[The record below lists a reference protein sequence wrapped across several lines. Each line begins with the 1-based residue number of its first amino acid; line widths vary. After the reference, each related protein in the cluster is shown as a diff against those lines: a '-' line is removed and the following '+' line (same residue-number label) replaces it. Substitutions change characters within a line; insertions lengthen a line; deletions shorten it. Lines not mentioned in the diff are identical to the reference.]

1 MEDGLTLIRA
11 RNAFYKDGT
20 HLLFIGFLISL
31 FVNILSVLKV
41 IYIYKHPPAPV
52 YFATSTYG
60 RITPLVPLDQPNSSE
75 AEILQWASL
84 ATIASFSYN
93 FVNYRSELE
102 AASDFYTANG
112 WNAFLKSLKDSNNL
126 LAVVEKK
133 LVVTA
138 VPTRTPEIIRK
149 GITNG
154 RYAWQI
160 KIPLQV
166 SYISSQ
172 VFSTSMQEVTLLVT
186 RVSAL
191 NNPKGIGI
199 EQFVAKTID
208 VNGDAE

>member
-1 MEDGLTLIRA
+1 VADGLNQIMA

-20 HLLFIGFLISL
+20 HRLFLGFILSFI
-31 FVNILSVLKV
+31 VNITAFFSI
-41 IYIYKHPPAPV
+41 IYIYTHPPAPV

-60 RITPLVPLDQPNSSE
+60 RITPLIPLDQPNSTDSVV
-75 AEILQWASL
+75 LQWASL

-102 AASDFYTANG
+102 AASEYFTANG
-112 WNAFLKSLKDSNNL
+112 WNSFLKTLKDSNNL
-126 LAVVEKK
+126 LAVVSKK

-138 VPTRTPEIIRK
+138 VPTRTPEIVKK
-149 GITNG
+149 GIING

-160 KIPLQV
+160 KIPIQV
-166 SYISSQ
+166 TYVSSE
-172 VFSTSMQEVTLLVT
+172 VFSTSAQEVNILIT

-199 EQFVAKTID
+199 EQFVAKTL
-208 VNGDAE
+208 GPEETQ